1 MEYPD
6 GGFHRAADGVMWS
19 GPTGGS
25 RVSYSAYCCSARWS
39 SMLPGLHSVV
49 ALELLIIDERP
60 VLESLRQG
68 IAALLPRMLTL

>member
-1 MEYPD
+1 
-6 GGFHRAADGVMWS
+6 
-19 GPTGGS
+19 
-25 RVSYSAYCCSARWS
+25 
-39 SMLPGLHSVV
+39 LPGLHSVV